1 MDGVRLSAPGSS
13 ANLGPGYDC
22 LAVALPLRT
31 SLEIERREGPLA
43 VTVSG
48 EGADELPADASN
60 LVVRAFAAGWD
71 GPVDGLAFHIDNAV
85 PLRAG
90 AGSSATA
97 IALGLGAAQA
107 LREDGLDLE
116 ALVGPAATLEGHADN
131 VAAAL
136 LGGFTVATG
145 PAARRIEP
153 PAGLAF
159 LLVVPPG
166 GVDTTAARAVLPDPV
181 ARADAVHALQHSA
194 LLVHALHTGDLDA
207 LAASLDDRLHEAAR
221 APLAPLLARL
231 RAAPLPA
238 LGVTLSGAGPSV
250 LVWVRQDDRDGLVAA
265 VQELAPDA
273 RVIPLE
279 PERAGL
285 RLERPSA

>member
-1 MDGVRLSAPGSS
+1 MDHVRLSAPASS

-31 SLEIERREGPLA
+31 SLEVERRDGPLA
-43 VTVSG
+43 VAVSG
-48 EGADELPADASN
+48 EGADELVADASN
-60 LVVRAFAAGWD
+60 LVLRAFAASWD
-71 GPVDGLAFHIDNAV
+71 GPVRGLMFRIDNAV

-107 LREDGLDLE
+107 LHDGALDPP
-116 ALVGPAATLEGHADN
+116 ALVGPAAALEGHADN

-136 LGGFTVATG
+136 LGGFTLAAG
-145 PAARRIEP
+145 DAARRIEP
-153 PAGLAF
+153 PSGLAF
-159 LLVVPPG
+159 LLVVPPD

-207 LAASLDDRLHEAAR
+207 LPAALDDRLHEAAR
-221 APLAPLLARL
+221 APLAPLLRRL
-231 RAAPLPA
+231 RAATLPA

-250 LVWVRQDDRDGLVAA
+250 LVWARADERQGLADAVR
-265 VQELAPDA
+265 ELAPGA
-273 RVIPLE
+273 RVLALE
-279 PERAGL
+279 PEPEGL
-285 RLERPSA
+285 RLES